1 MSLPETMIAIAVAA
15 PGSPDA
21 LQPTTMT
28 SPVPKPGEVLI
39 RVAGAGVNYPDI
51 QQRLGK
57 YDPPPGASPLIG
69 LEVAGEIAAVGEGAT
84 GFAIGDR
91 VMALCNGGG
100 YAEYAAV
107 AAGQVLPLP
116 MGWTM
121 AGAAALPETWFTV
134 VQTLVMR
141 AGLRP
146 GMWVLVHGASG
157 GIGGAAIMISAA
169 LGAKPIAIV
178 SSPKKAEYA
187 RSLGAV
193 ATIDHTTD
201 DFVER
206 TWEITARHGADRVV
220 DILGGH
226 ATAKNI
232 DASALGGHIVL
243 VATLDGW
250 HGGIQ
255 LGKIVSRHLTISGS
269 TLRPQTSET
278 KAAIAGRIKSDL
290 WSALET
296 PETPRPRIEYF
307 PLAHAADAHR
317 RIESRTGYGKIVL
330 LTAFGEAVEG

>member
-1 MSLPETMIAIAVAA
+1 MSLPETMTAIVVPA
-15 PGSPDA
+15 PGGPDA
-21 LQPTTMT
+21 LQPQRMT
-28 SPVPKPGEVLI
+28 LPLVGQGEVLI
-39 RVAGAGVNYPDI
+39 RVAGAGVNYPDV

-57 YDPPPGASPLIG
+57 YDPPPGASSLIG
-69 LEVAGEIAAVGEGAT
+69 LEVAGEIAALGENAT
-84 GFAIGDR
+84 GFSIGDR

-100 YAEYAAV
+100 YAEYVAV
-107 AAGQVLPLP
+107 PAGQVLPLP
-116 MGWTM
+116 KGWTM
-121 AGAAALPETWFTV
+121 REAAALPETWFTV

-141 AGLRP
+141 AGLKP

-157 GIGGAAIMISAA
+157 GIGGAAITISAA

-178 SSPKKAEYA
+178 SSPEKAEYA

-193 ATIDHTTD
+193 ATVDHTTE

-206 TWEITARHGADRVV
+206 TWEITAKHGADRVV

-226 ATAKNI
+226 VTAKNV
-232 DASALGGHIVL
+232 DASARGGHIVL

-269 TLRPQTSET
+269 TLRPQTLEM
-278 KAAIAGRIKSDL
+278 KASIAGRIRSDL
-290 WSALET
+290 WSALES

-307 PLAHAADAHR
+307 PLAQAAEAHR
-317 RIESRTGYGKIVL
+317 RLERRTGYGKIVL
-330 LTAFGEAVEG
+330 LTAFGEAAEG